1 MVQLVFFLL
10 IILSSLSSFSNELT
24 NQELLYFNF
33 LDLNNDQLISFNEI
47 SKSTQL
53 IIQLID
59 ENNDNK
65 ISKDEIIT
73 LKMIIESIK

>member
-1 MVQLVFFLL
+1 MVQLIFFLL
-10 IILSSLSSFSNELT
+10 LFLTTSFCFSNELT

-33 LDLNNDQLISFNEI
+33 LDLNNDQLISFDEI

-53 IIQLID
+53 IMQLID

-65 ISKDEIIT
+65 ISKDEIIS